1 MTTITLDTELSAVN
15 SILAS
20 IGQAPVA
27 SLDFTN
33 PEIAIIHGLL
43 REVNIDV
50 QSEGWSFNTENN
62 VKYIPDANGNF
73 LVPANVIRY
82 DVTDGQVN
90 RSTNVV
96 TRNGKLYD
104 KVNHTDIFTGELF
117 LDVVTL
123 YEFSDLPSVFK
134 RYIIHRAA
142 GRAAT
147 QLIVNPEVVQLL
159 SSQES
164 QARAACIDYECD
176 QGDHSFMGW
185 EAGTTYHAFKPNNA
199 LRR

>member
-50 QSEGWSFNTENN
+50 QSEGWSFNTEEH
-62 VKYIPDANGNF
+62 VKYIPDSNGHF
-73 LVPANVIRY
+73 VIPINVIRY
-82 DVTDGQVN
+82 DVTDGQSN
-90 RSTNVV
+90 RNTDVV

-104 KVNHTDIFTGELF
+104 KVKHTYIFEGELY
-117 LDVVTL
+117 LDLVTL
-123 YEFSDLPSVFK
+123 YEFNDLPAVFK

-147 QLIVNPEVVQLL
+147 QLVVNPEVVQLL
-159 SSQES
+159 ASQEA
-164 QARAACIDYECD
+164 QARASCIDFECD

-185 EAGTTYHAFKPNNA
+185 EAGSTYHAFQPSNA

>member
-33 PEIAIIHGLL
+33 PEIAIIHGLV

-62 VKYIPDANGNF
+62 VKYIPNANGNF
-73 LVPANVIRY
+73 LIPADVIRY
-82 DVTDGQVN
+82 DVSNGQAD
-90 RSTNVV
+90 RSTDVV

-104 KVNHTDIFTGELF
+104 KVKHTDIFTEELF

-159 SSQES
+159 ASQES
-164 QARAACIDYECD
+164 QARAACIDYECV

-185 EAGTTYHAFKPNNA
+185 EAGTTYHAYQPNNA

>member
-1 MTTITLDTELSAVN
+1 MTTISLDTELSAVN

-33 PEIAIIHGLL
+33 PEIAIIHGIL

-50 QSEGWSFNTENN
+50 QNEGWSFNTEYD
-62 VKYIPDANGNF
+62 VKYYPDSNGNF
-73 LVPANVIRY
+73 LIPINVIRY
-82 DVTDGQVN
+82 DVTDGHSN
-90 RSTNVV
+90 RVTDVV

-104 KVNHTDIFTGELF
+104 KVRHSDVFESYLC

-123 YEFSDLPSVFK
+123 YEFNDLPSAFK

-147 QLIVNPEVVQLL
+147 QLVVNPEVVQLL
-159 SSQES
+159 ASQEA

-185 EAGTTYHAFKPNNA
+185 EAGTNYQAFQPNNA

>member
-33 PEIAIIHGLL
+33 PEIAIIHGLV
-43 REVNIDV
+43 REVSIDV

-62 VKYIPDANGNF
+62 VEYYPNASGNF
-73 LVPANVIRY
+73 IVPANVIRY
-82 DVTDGQVN
+82 DVTDGQSN
-90 RSTNVV
+90 RTTDVV

-104 KVNHTDIFTGELF
+104 KVKHTDTFTGPLN

-123 YEFSDLPSVFK
+123 YEFNDLPSVFK

-159 SSQES
+159 ASQES
-164 QARAACIDYECD
+164 QARAACIEYECD

-185 EAGTTYHAFKPNNA
+185 ESGTTYNAFKPNNA

>member
-33 PEIAIIHGLL
+33 PEIAIIHGII

-62 VKYIPDANGNF
+62 VKYYPDASGNF
-73 LVPANVIRY
+73 IVPVNVIRY
-82 DVTDGQVN
+82 DVTDGQSN
-90 RSTNVV
+90 RATDVV

-104 KVNHTDIFTGELF
+104 KTNHTDIFDGYLC

-123 YEFSDLPSVFK
+123 YEFSDLPSVFR

-142 GRAAT
+142 GRAAA
-147 QLIVNPEVVQLL
+147 QLVVNPEVVQLL
-159 SSQES
+159 ASQEG

-185 EAGTTYHAFKPNNA
+185 EAGTTYNAFQPNNA

>member
-33 PEIAIIHGLL
+33 PEISIIHEIL

-50 QSEGWSFNTENN
+50 QSEGWSFNTESK
-62 VKYIPDANGNF
+62 VKYIPDTNGHF

-82 DVTDGQVN
+82 DVTDGQSN
-90 RSTNVV
+90 RTTDVV
-96 TRNGKLYD
+96 TRNGRLYD
-104 KVNHTDIFTGELF
+104 KVDHTDVFTEDLY

-123 YEFSDLPSVFK
+123 YEFNDLPSVFK

-147 QLIVNPEVVQLL
+147 QLIVNPEVTQLL
-159 SSQES
+159 AVQES
-164 QARAACIDYECD
+164 QARASCMDYECD

-185 EAGTTYHAFKPNNA
+185 EDGSTYHAYQPNNA